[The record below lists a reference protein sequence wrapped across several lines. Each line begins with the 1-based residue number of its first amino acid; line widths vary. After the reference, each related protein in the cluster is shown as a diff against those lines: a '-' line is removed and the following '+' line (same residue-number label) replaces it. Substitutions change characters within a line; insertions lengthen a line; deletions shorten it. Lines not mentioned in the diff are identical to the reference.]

1 MAADPLLQRI
11 GLRLRVAVVAVL
23 TVGVAL
29 VIGAVLLVATLRGRL
44 DTAATTAASLR
55 ARDIAALV
63 EAGTLPREL
72 ALPGEE
78 TAFVQVVDQ
87 AGSVIASTENVA
99 GEPAIATN
107 RPNGSQLLKLTTPI
121 PPLDQRRMRVIGHR
135 LCR

>member
-78 TAFVQVVDQ
+78 TAFFQVVDR
-87 AGSVIASTENVA
+87 AGLGIAPPENVA
-99 GEPAIATN
+99 GGPAISTN
-107 RPNGSQLLKLTTPI
+107 RPNGSQLLNLPTPTA
-121 PPLDQRRMRVIGHR
+121 P
-135 LCR
+135 